1 MPVQLTT
8 HAERLNDYMQML
20 RKPYIKLARLR
31 FLQPDGSTAFAID
44 NNPLGRRAGAFLQ
57 EGDITVNLQNGRRRS
72 ATVTLSNL
80 DHSFDYNVNGVW
92 FGTQIAIDEGL
103 ILSDG
108 SEYYIQQGVFL
119 VETPDEELMPKS
131 RTAHYNLVDK
141 WANLDGTLFGN
152 LESIYEVKAGTNIYA
167 PISALLALDR
177 GNGYQIDSVPP
188 VFTEYYNGKSQ
199 TLPDGG
205 AALLTNAPYTLRI
218 DSESGTMAD
227 VVLGCAGMVNAWVGY
242 DQTGALRLD
251 PSQDDIVD
259 TSKPVQWQFSQE
271 EAQLLGAT
279 YTVKNTEVY
288 NDYIIIGEALDSGA
302 QIAGRA
308 TNMDPQSDTNIYSS
322 IGRKT
327 KRESASGYYTVQQCQ
342 DLAVWKL
349 KRATVLQKSVSIQ
362 CSQMFHLNE
371 NELVEIVRSDKP
383 GSPVERHLI
392 MGFTRPLG
400 AAGQMTI
407 NAVSTNDFPIATL
420 TKWPA

>member
-1 MPVQLTT
+1 MK
-8 HAERLNDYMQML
+8 ML

-44 NNPLGRRAGAFLQ
+44 NNPLGRRSGAFLQ
-57 EGDITVNLQNGRRRS
+57 EGSITVNLQNGRRRS
-72 ATVTLSNL
+72 ASVTLSNL
-80 DHSFDYNVNGVW
+80 DHAFDYNVNGVW
-92 FGTQIAIDEGL
+92 FGTQIALDEGL

-119 VETPDEELMPKS
+119 IETPDEELMPKS

-167 PISALLALDR
+167 PISALLKLDR
-177 GNGYQIDSVPP
+177 GNGYQIDPVLP
-188 VFTEYYNGKSQ
+188 VFTEYYNGKTQ
-199 TLPDGG
+199 ALPGG
-205 AALLTNAPYTLRI
+205 GTALLTNAPYTLRI

-227 VVLGCAGMVNAWVGY
+227 VALGCAGMVNAWIGY
-242 DQTGALRLD
+242 DQAGALRLD

-271 EAQLLGAT
+271 EVQFLGAT

-322 IGRKT
+322 IGRKA

-342 DLAVWKL
+342 DLAAWKL

-400 AAGQMTI
+400 AVGQMTI

>member
-1 MPVQLTT
+1 MPTQLTT
-8 HAERLNDYMQML
+8 HAERLNDYMKML

-44 NNPLGRRAGAFLQ
+44 NNPLGRRSGAFLQ
-57 EGDITVNLQNGRRRS
+57 EGSITVNLQNGRRRS
-72 ATVTLSNL
+72 ASVTLSNL
-80 DHSFDYNVNGVW
+80 DHAFDYNVNGVW
-92 FGTQIAIDEGL
+92 FGTQIALDEGL

-119 VETPDEELMPKS
+119 IETPDEELMPKS

-167 PISALLALDR
+167 PISALLKLDR
-177 GNGYQIDSVPP
+177 GNGYQIDPVLP
-188 VFTEYYNGKSQ
+188 VFTEYYNGKTQ
-199 TLPDGG
+199 ALPGG
-205 AALLTNAPYTLRI
+205 GTALLTNAPYTLRI

-227 VVLGCAGMVNAWVGY
+227 VALGCAGMVNAWIGY
-242 DQTGALRLD
+242 DQAGALRLD

-271 EAQLLGAT
+271 EVQFLGAT

-322 IGRKT
+322 IGRKA

-342 DLAVWKL
+342 DLAAWKL

-400 AAGQMTI
+400 AVGQMTI